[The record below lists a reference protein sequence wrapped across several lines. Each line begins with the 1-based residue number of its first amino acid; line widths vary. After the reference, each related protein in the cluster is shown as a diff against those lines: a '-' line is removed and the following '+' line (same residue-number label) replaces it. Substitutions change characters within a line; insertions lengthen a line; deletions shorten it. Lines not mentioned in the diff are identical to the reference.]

1 MFNDEIWNVFLDY
14 PHHMV
19 TDHLENNIITHLKD
33 FVSDFMDEKTIDDWI
48 QNNLDDSLK
57 ELKLKRSYM
66 TFMKTIEEQI
76 ACRCDIKEHI
86 QHLQELSQPEQR
98 TPEWYDFRANHI
110 TASNAWK
117 AYSEK
122 EKVRNQIIYEKCK
135 PMEVKK
141 YGPSLSETPMT
152 WGHKYEPLS
161 VKLYEMW
168 NDTTISEFGCIEHP
182 KHKFLAASP
191 DGIVTG
197 NNNYGRM
204 IEIKNVVSR
213 EINGIPKH
221 DYYVQM
227 QIQMEVCDLDDCD
240 FVETKFTEY
249 GSYEDYLKD
258 GSFKL
263 SLDEKQK
270 GIIKVYIE
278 NEAYVYE
285 YMNLSCSDPKK
296 WLDEEPKEGWL
307 KNVYWKLEVYSCV
320 FVPRCK
326 AWFDLTLN
334 DIQDTW
340 AIILK
345 ERESGDY
352 MLRQPTKRVK
362 KEEVHLTSCS
372 VAEKDFEQ
380 STC

>member
-285 YMNLSCSDPKK
+285 YMDLSCSDPKK
-296 WLDEEPKEGWL
+296 MVG
-307 KNVYWKLEVYSCV
+307 
-320 FVPRCK
+320 
-326 AWFDLTLN
+326 
-334 DIQDTW
+334 
-340 AIILK
+340 
-345 ERESGDY
+345 
-352 MLRQPTKRVK
+352 
-362 KEEVHLTSCS
+362 
-372 VAEKDFEQ
+372 
-380 STC
+380 